1 MKVSLNDKTS
11 ASTGPDLFEKLE
23 LSTDEV
29 ARLIIPVDDA
39 DRVYVHTLEA
49 PVVSGGEVKMETKT
63 RKDKSTY
70 EVIATSFVGRRQCLG
85 DPDVMKAHGG
95 IDEDNCPMCAAAK
108 ELGVPEL
115 IPEPRFALPVIRVTC
130 TSKTSSEPQDPP
142 GAKIYVLT
150 LTAKQYSGLVSNF
163 DSIRE
168 LYDWGP
174 EHPVKPNQ
182 ADIILKCEDGDWKRY
197 LWEAPKRRSWSEQK
211 NPELNSLIKRL
222 WGNVANRPTDE
233 QLEAAI
239 ARPADR
245 KWVEIDLAKVTDA
258 WAEVRSIQRG
268 ETGERHR
275 QQPAETAGANVDAE
289 ADLASALDDLDSLD
303 DIGGLLGEP
312 EAGTAGTGDPDLAGL
327 DEFAP
332 GTTSN
337 PGPNGNGNGKAPAAE
352 PDAGPGAADVPEDIA
367 REAAGAPAADEEMFG
382 DPEPAAPAKA
392 EPAAPAKAAKPA
404 APPAAEEAG
413 DFDSILDGL

>member
-1 MKVSLNDKTS
+1 MKVALGDKTS

-39 DRVYVHTLEA
+39 DKVFVHTMEA
-49 PVVSGGEVKMETKT
+49 PVVSGGEIKMETKT

-70 EVIATSFVGRRQCLG
+70 DVIATTFVGRRQCLG
-85 DPDVMKAHGG
+85 DPDIMKANGG
-95 IDEDNCPMCAAAK
+95 IDEANCPMCAAAK
-108 ELGVPEL
+108 DLGVPEL

-142 GAKIYVLT
+142 GAKVLVLT
-150 LTAKQYSGLVSNF
+150 LTIKQYSALQSNF

-168 LYDWGP
+168 LYDWP
-174 EHPVKPNQ
+174 SDHEVKPNN
-182 ADIILKCEDGDWKRY
+182 ADIIVKCADGDWKRY
-197 LWEAPKRRSWSEQK
+197 EFQPPKRRCWQQGK
-211 NPELNSLIKRL
+211 NPEMFELIRRL
-222 WGNVANRPTDE
+222 WGNAANRPTDE

-245 KWVEIDLAKVTDA
+245 RWVEIDLEKVTSA

-268 ETGERHR
+268 GSGERR
-275 QQPAETAGANVDAE
+275 NQQPAETAGANVSAE
-289 ADLASALDDLDSLD
+289 ADLAGALDDLD
-303 DIGGLLGEP
+303 DIDGLLGETP
-312 EAGTAGTGDPDLAGL
+312 EEGTAGEPDMAGL

-337 PGPNGNGNGKAPAAE
+337 PAPNGNGRGPAAAAE
-352 PDAGPGAADVPEDIA
+352 PDLAGALDDVPDDSS
-367 REAAGAPAADEEMFG
+367 GAPSAEDEGELFG
-382 DPEPAAPAKA
+382 DPAPAAAPAKPA
-392 EPAAPAKAAKPA
+392 AAKAAAPA
-404 APPAAEEAG
+404 EETA
-413 DFDSILDGL
+413 DFDSILGGL

>member
-1 MKVSLNDKTS
+1 MKVSLGDKSS
-11 ASTGPDLFEKLE
+11 AQTGPDLFEKLE

-49 PVVSGGEVKMETKT
+49 PVVSGGEIKMETKT

-70 EVIATSFVGRRQCLG
+70 EVIDTTFVGRRQCLG
-85 DPDVMKAHGG
+85 RPDVMKAHGG
-95 IDEDNCPMCAAAK
+95 IDVDHCPMCAAAQ

-115 IPEPRFALPVIRVTC
+115 IPEPRFAVPVIRVTC

-150 LTAKQYSGLVSNF
+150 LTAKQYSGMVSNF

-168 LYDWGP
+168 LYDWDP
-174 EHPVKPNQ
+174 THKVKPNQ
-182 ADIILKCEDGDWKRY
+182 ADIVLKCADGEWKRY
-197 LWEAPKRRSWSEQK
+197 EWQPPKRRCWSEKK
-211 NPELNSLIKRL
+211 NPEMFALIRRL

-245 KWVEIDLAKVTDA
+245 RWIEIDLEKVTSA

-268 ETGERHR
+268 EKGERRH
-275 QQPAETAGANVDAE
+275 QQPAETAGASADAE
-289 ADLASALDDLDSLD
+289 ADLAGALDDLDNID
-303 DIGGLLGEP
+303 DLLGEP
-312 EAGTAGTGDPDLAGL
+312 GAGTGEPDLAGL
-327 DEFAP
+327 GEFAP
-332 GTTSN
+332 DTTSN
-337 PGPNGNGNGKAPAAE
+337 PVPGSNGNGKPPAADE
-352 PDAGPGAADVPEDIA
+352 PGLAGLEDDVPEDVE
-367 REAAGAPAADEEMFG
+367 REAAGAPAADEELFG
-382 DPEPAAPAKA
+382 DPEPAAAPAA
-392 EPAAPAKAAKPA
+392 APAPAKAPA
-404 APPAAEEAG
+404 AAPAAAKAAAPDEAA

>member
-1 MKVSLNDKTS
+1 MKVPLNDKTS

-23 LSTDEV
+23 LTTDEV
-29 ARLIIPVDDA
+29 ARMVIPVEQA

-49 PVVSGGEVKMETKT
+49 PVVSGGEIKMETKQ

-70 EVIATSFVGRRQCLG
+70 EVIATTWVGRRQCLG
-85 DPDVMKAHGG
+85 DPEVIKNHGG

-174 EHPVKPNQ
+174 EHEVKPNQ
-182 ADIILKCEDGDWKRY
+182 ADIIVKCADGEWKRY
-197 LWEAPKRRSWSEQK
+197 EWQPPKRRCWQQAK
-211 NPELNSLIKRL
+211 NPEMFNLINRL
-222 WGNVANRPTDE
+222 WGNKANRPTDE

-268 ETGERHR
+268 EKGERRH
-275 QQPAETAGANVDAE
+275 QQPAETAGANTDLGE
-289 ADLASALDDLDSLD
+289 LADGLEDLDT
-303 DIGGLLGEP
+303 LLG
-312 EAGTAGTGDPDLAGL
+312 GDPELGGSEPGDLSGL

-332 GTTSN
+332 DTTSN
-337 PGPNGNGNGKAPAAE
+337 PAPGGNGKAPAGE
-352 PDAGPGAADVPEDIA
+352 PDLAGLGDDVPDDIA
-367 REAAGAPAADEEMFG
+367 QEAAGAPAADEELFG
-382 DPEPAAPAKA
+382 GSEPAPGVDKAAPAAAA
-392 EPAAPAKAAKPA
+392 EPAA
-404 APPAAEEAG
+404 AEETA

>member
-39 DRVYVHTLEA
+39 DRVFVHTLEA
-49 PVVSGGEVKMETKT
+49 PVVSGGEIKMETKT

-70 EVIATSFVGRRQCLG
+70 EVIDTTFVGRRQCLG
-85 DPDVMKAHGG
+85 DPDVIKAHGG
-95 IDEDNCPMCAAAK
+95 IDKDNCPMCAAAQ

-115 IPEPRFALPVIRVTC
+115 IPEPRFAVPVIRVTC

-150 LTAKQYSGLVSNF
+150 LTAKQYSGMVSNF

-174 EHPVKPNQ
+174 EHEVKPNQ
-182 ADIILKCEDGDWKRY
+182 ADIILKCADGDWKRY
-197 LWEAPKRRSWSEQK
+197 EWQPPKRRCWQKAK
-211 NPELNSLIKRL
+211 NPEMFTLISRL
-222 WGNVANRPTDE
+222 WGNAANRPTDE

-245 KWVEIDLAKVTDA
+245 RWVEIDLAKVTDA

-268 ETGERHR
+268 EKGERRTH
-275 QQPAETAGANVDAE
+275 QPAETAGANADAE
-289 ADLASALDDLDSLD
+289 ADLAHALDDLD
-303 DIGGLLGEP
+303 DIDGLLGEP
-312 EAGTAGTGDPDLAGL
+312 EAGTGEPDLSGL

-332 GTTSN
+332 DTTSN
-337 PGPNGNGNGKAPAAE
+337 PGLNGNGHGKAPAAE
-352 PDAGPGAADVPEDIA
+352 PDLAGLGDDVPDDAVPDDIE
-367 REAAGAPAADEEMFG
+367 REAAGAPGADEELFG
-382 DPEPAAPAKA
+382 TPEPVAAPA
-392 EPAAPAKAAKPA
+392 PAPAKAAKPA
-404 APPAAEEAG
+404 APAAADEAG